1 MDNLSATSSNRS
13 FMDLEVSAYST
24 DDLTAL
30 VKVWAAQPWAISREK
45 ALTLCSPLSLTG
57 VPTTGPSDSIH

>member
-13 FMDLEVSAYST
+13 FMDLEASAYST

-30 VKVWAAQPWAISREK
+30 AHQQGE
-45 ALTLCSPLSLTG
+45 SPHSL
-57 VPTTGPSDSIH
+57 